1 MYLHFRYFTE
11 FISNT
16 NWTGCFLKSNFKDFY
31 YANNFVSISISS
43 DFYFSQFIFFK
54 KNHLG
59 FHIYFCR
66 TEQGNHLLF
75 QKFSLEWRV
84 FSFPY
89 YSFLFWFFIDLV
101 NCLFYWGR
109 GGTSSWT
116 CLEVLLCFTLFFFYF
131 YYFSP
136 CNILKYI
143 LLLSP

>member
-1 MYLHFRYFTE
+1 MSWKLSFFSTE
-11 FISNT
+11 CICTLDILQNLSLIQTGPGVFSKVTLKIST
-16 NWTGCFLKSNFKDFY
+16 VQIILFLFLSLL
-31 YANNFVSISISS
+31 ISI
-43 DFYFSQFIFFK
+43 FPNLYLK

-75 QKFSLEWRV
+75 HKFSLEWRG

-131 YYFSP
+131 
-136 CNILKYI
+136 
-143 LLLSP
+143 